1 MLFRLRRRG
10 ALCSS
15 AYGGAERFVAQPVGG
30 ILLPEKESLPRRAGR
45 MSSHLEVNENEI
57 TASA

>member
-1 MLFRLRRRG
+1 MLFR
-10 ALCSS
+10 
-15 AYGGAERFVAQPVGG
+15 YGGAERFVAQPVGG